1 MEEKIGHHPE
11 SYVVHPNG
19 KHKTTLILLHG
30 TSTSGPEFADSFLDF
45 PFSFPSPF
53 SSKLSPSQIANQV
66 KKNSLWV
73 PELEFFKTPKT
84 SLRKELAKGGVLEG
98 VKVVF
103 PTGSLKKTTVFGG
116 RETCAWFDVHDFSD
130 RTRGEDDQIIGMR
143 ESLGYLKGLV
153 KGEVRLLDGK
163 GGKVILGGFSQG
175 CAMGVVG
182 VLSGEFEGMGLGG
195 FAGFSGWLP
204 FRQQVDEVMSR
215 ADVEGEVAEKL
226 EGVKRKGLRGY
237 LRWMWTF
244 FLRFLGRI
252 SWLLPWVLRKHL
264 MKTTMIEENDEGA
277 RRRKAAVHYIRT
289 LLSLPSRNLDISPK
303 MPILLG
309 HGTSDQKVKYE
320 WALQMQH
327 SLMDMGLNVK
337 ARKYEEV
344 AHWYCEEEMK
354 DMVNFLKDM
363 WNLK

>member
-45 PFSFPSPF
+45 PFS
-53 SSKLSPSQIANQV
+53 
-66 KKNSLWV
+66 
-73 PELEFFKTPKT
+73 
-84 SLRKELAKGGVLEG
+84 KELAKGGVLEG

-215 ADVEGEVAEKL
+215 AD
-226 EGVKRKGLRGY
+226 
-237 LRWMWTF
+237 
-244 FLRFLGRI
+244 
-252 SWLLPWVLRKHL
+252 
-264 MKTTMIEENDEGA
+264 ENDEGA